1 MNSHSDHTLH
11 FEAVNSRNRAEVEHL
26 EVFAEQSGFIESV
39 TQCLQEADKLE
50 LWRPVGIYDRGMLI
64 GFAMYG
70 YFPEPA
76 PGQVWLDRLL
86 IDKKYQ
92 GKGYGKRVVLA
103 LLDRLRTEYSCDTI
117 YLSVYD
123 QLPRDPS
130 LSADRFSLQWRVRYQ
145 RGACHG
151 ICFLTYCAVRV
162 IIQGRIPSMYRA
174 SNSDRHR
181 LSVYWPEK

>member
-76 PGQVWLDRLL
+76 PG
-86 IDKKYQ
+86 
-92 GKGYGKRVVLA
+92 
-103 LLDRLRTEYSCDTI
+103 RTEYSCDTI
-117 YLSVYD
+117 YLSVYETNSHAIH
-123 QLPRDPS
+123 L
-130 LSADRFSLQWRVRYQ
+130 YQ
-145 RGACHG
+145 QIGFHFNG
-151 ICFLTYCAVRV
+151 EYDTNGEHV
-162 IIQGRIPSMYRA
+162 M
-174 SNSDRHR
+174 
-181 LSVYWPEK
+181 VYAF

>member
-26 EVFAEQSGFIESV
+26 EVFADQSGFIESV

-50 LWRPVGIYDRGMLI
+50 LWRPVGIYDLGMLI

-92 GKGYGKRVVLA
+92 GKGYGKQAVLA
-103 LLDRLRTEYSCDTI
+103 LLDKLRTEYQRDTV
-117 YLSVYD
+117 YLSVYENNPHAI
-123 QLPRDPS
+123 QLYQQIGFHFNGEYDTNGE
-130 LSADRFSLQWRVRYQ
+130 RV
-145 RGACHG
+145 
-151 ICFLTYCAVRV
+151 
-162 IIQGRIPSMYRA
+162 M
-174 SNSDRHR
+174 
-181 LSVYWPEK
+181 VYSF

>member
-50 LWRPVGIYDRGMLI
+50 LWRPVGIYDRSMLI

-76 PGQVWLDRLL
+76 PDRLL

-117 YLSVYD
+117 YLSVYETNSHAIH
-123 QLPRDPS
+123 L
-130 LSADRFSLQWRVRYQ
+130 YQ
-145 RGACHG
+145 QIGFHFNG
-151 ICFLTYCAVRV
+151 EYDTNGEHV
-162 IIQGRIPSMYRA
+162 M
-174 SNSDRHR
+174 
-181 LSVYWPEK
+181 VYAF

>member
-39 TQCLQEADKLE
+39 TQCLQEADQLE
-50 LWRPVGIYDRGMLI
+50 LWRPVGIYDRSMLI

-117 YLSVYD
+117 YLSVYETNSHAIH
-123 QLPRDPS
+123 L
-130 LSADRFSLQWRVRYQ
+130 YQ
-145 RGACHG
+145 QIGFHFNG
-151 ICFLTYCAVRV
+151 EYDTNGEHV
-162 IIQGRIPSMYRA
+162 M
-174 SNSDRHR
+174 
-181 LSVYWPEK
+181 VYAF

>member
-1 MNSHSDHTLH
+1 MRGTTGCGPYQTVYALPI
-11 FEAVNSRNRAEVEHL
+11 ETVTSRNRAEVEPL
-26 EVFAEQSGFIESV
+26 EFCAEQSGFIESV

-117 YLSVYD
+117 YLSVYETNSHAIH
-123 QLPRDPS
+123 L
-130 LSADRFSLQWRVRYQ
+130 YQ
-145 RGACHG
+145 QIGFHFNG
-151 ICFLTYCAVRV
+151 EYDTNGEHV
-162 IIQGRIPSMYRA
+162 M
-174 SNSDRHR
+174 
-181 LSVYWPEK
+181 VYAF